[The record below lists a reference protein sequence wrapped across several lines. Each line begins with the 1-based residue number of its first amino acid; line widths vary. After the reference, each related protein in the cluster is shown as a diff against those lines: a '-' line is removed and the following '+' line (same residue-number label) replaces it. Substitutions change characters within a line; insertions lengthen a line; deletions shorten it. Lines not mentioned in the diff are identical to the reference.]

1 MAEQKNGVQFSPCR
15 NKHKKHRIK
24 SWLAA
29 AAAVLLVVAALVIA
43 GIQYSKFVT
52 QTIYE
57 ESTAHLVEVLHQS
70 NKMLNET
77 VNKNMTYLHIW
88 SSSLQHLSD
97 EREIRKFIETA
108 RQETGF
114 TEFYFLS
121 PEGNYMTVSGETGYL
136 GLQGDLEENIS
147 QGNDIVMSAV
157 LPGKPQMLV
166 FACPEIRGSYQGF
179 AYNAIAVAYNNEAIV
194 QVLDISAFQ
203 GSAICY
209 VVHSDGRIVINGK
222 ADPEYTIYN
231 LFAVLQEYFDL
242 TQAETRAL
250 ARDFEQGNSGS
261 TRVTLDGVNYYLTYV
276 SVNVQ
281 DWMLVSLVPADIVN
295 AGMNTLQS
303 RTVLIVTAFALC
315 LAVLAILLILQKS
328 RVKLRRKNTELL
340 YREELFAKLSL
351 NVDDVF
357 MMVDAKTARVD
368 YVSPNIERLL
378 GIPGQKVRQDIEV
391 LKNLH
396 QKDAPDRE
404 IDFLAGLISG
414 QQREWNFD
422 FIHQQTGEHRWF
434 HNIAMGSE
442 VEGRRKYILVM
453 SDRTADKKV
462 NQALSK
468 AVHAA
473 ETANRAKSTFLS
485 NMSHDIRTPMNAI
498 IGFTTLAVSN
508 VDNKEKVRDY
518 LGKILASSN
527 HLLSLINDVLDMSR
541 IESGKI
547 HLDET
552 EVNLSDV
559 LHDLK
564 TIVSG
569 QIHAKQLEL
578 YMDAMDVTDEDVYC
592 DKTRLNQVLLN
603 LLSNAI
609 KFTPAGGTVSVRLK
623 QLTSKKRGCGQY
635 EIRVKDN
642 GIGMSPEFVKKI
654 FEPFERERTS
664 TVSKTQGTGLG
675 MAITKNIVD
684 LMGGSINVESTT
696 GKGTRFEVVLEFPV
710 DAEADTVP
718 EAQVLPEEEEETS
731 PLSGM
736 KFLCAEDNAINAEIL
751 EMLLEANGASC
762 TICSNGQEI
771 VDAFASVKPGEYDMI
786 LMDVQM
792 PVMDGLEATRRIR
805 SGENPLGRIIPIL
818 AMTANAFLED
828 MQKSREAGMD
838 EHLSKPVDIAALER
852 TVKRFRV
859 IPPKINSGQARFRR
873 GSTQTM

>member
-1 MAEQKNGVQFSPCR
+1 MAEQKNGVQFSPRR

-194 QVLDISAFQ
+194 KVLDISAFQ

-222 ADPEYTIYN
+222 ANPEYAIYN
-231 LFAVLQEYFDL
+231 LFAVLQEYFGL

-250 ARDFEQGNSGS
+250 ARDFAQGNSGS

-303 RTVLIVTAFALC
+303 RTVLIVTAFELC

-462 NQALSK
+462 NQALSE

-508 VDNKEKVRDY
+508 IDNKEKVRD
-518 LGKILASSN
+518 
-527 HLLSLINDVLDMSR
+527 
-541 IESGKI
+541 
-547 HLDET
+547 
-552 EVNLSDV
+552 
-559 LHDLK
+559 
-564 TIVSG
+564 
-569 QIHAKQLEL
+569 
-578 YMDAMDVTDEDVYC
+578 
-592 DKTRLNQVLLN
+592 
-603 LLSNAI
+603 
-609 KFTPAGGTVSVRLK
+609 
-623 QLTSKKRGCGQY
+623 
-635 EIRVKDN
+635 
-642 GIGMSPEFVKKI
+642 
-654 FEPFERERTS
+654 
-664 TVSKTQGTGLG
+664 
-675 MAITKNIVD
+675 
-684 LMGGSINVESTT
+684 
-696 GKGTRFEVVLEFPV
+696 
-710 DAEADTVP
+710 
-718 EAQVLPEEEEETS
+718 
-731 PLSGM
+731 
-736 KFLCAEDNAINAEIL
+736 
-751 EMLLEANGASC
+751 
-762 TICSNGQEI
+762 
-771 VDAFASVKPGEYDMI
+771 
-786 LMDVQM
+786 
-792 PVMDGLEATRRIR
+792 
-805 SGENPLGRIIPIL
+805 
-818 AMTANAFLED
+818 
-828 MQKSREAGMD
+828 
-838 EHLSKPVDIAALER
+838 
-852 TVKRFRV
+852 
-859 IPPKINSGQARFRR
+859 
-873 GSTQTM
+873 

>member
-1 MAEQKNGVQFSPCR
+1 MAEQKNGVQFSPRR

-88 SSSLQHLSD
+88 SGSLQHLSD

-136 GLQGDLEENIS
+136 GLQGNLEENIS

-222 ADPEYTIYN
+222 ANPEYAIYN

-462 NQALSK
+462 N
-468 AVHAA
+468 
-473 ETANRAKSTFLS
+473 
-485 NMSHDIRTPMNAI
+485 
-498 IGFTTLAVSN
+498 
-508 VDNKEKVRDY
+508 
-518 LGKILASSN
+518 
-527 HLLSLINDVLDMSR
+527 
-541 IESGKI
+541 
-547 HLDET
+547 
-552 EVNLSDV
+552 
-559 LHDLK
+559 
-564 TIVSG
+564 
-569 QIHAKQLEL
+569 
-578 YMDAMDVTDEDVYC
+578 
-592 DKTRLNQVLLN
+592 
-603 LLSNAI
+603 
-609 KFTPAGGTVSVRLK
+609 
-623 QLTSKKRGCGQY
+623 
-635 EIRVKDN
+635 
-642 GIGMSPEFVKKI
+642 
-654 FEPFERERTS
+654 
-664 TVSKTQGTGLG
+664 
-675 MAITKNIVD
+675 
-684 LMGGSINVESTT
+684 
-696 GKGTRFEVVLEFPV
+696 
-710 DAEADTVP
+710 
-718 EAQVLPEEEEETS
+718 
-731 PLSGM
+731 
-736 KFLCAEDNAINAEIL
+736 
-751 EMLLEANGASC
+751 
-762 TICSNGQEI
+762 
-771 VDAFASVKPGEYDMI
+771 
-786 LMDVQM
+786 
-792 PVMDGLEATRRIR
+792 
-805 SGENPLGRIIPIL
+805 
-818 AMTANAFLED
+818 
-828 MQKSREAGMD
+828 
-838 EHLSKPVDIAALER
+838 
-852 TVKRFRV
+852 
-859 IPPKINSGQARFRR
+859 
-873 GSTQTM
+873 

>member
-1 MAEQKNGVQFSPCR
+1 MAEQKNGVQFSPRR

-222 ADPEYTIYN
+222 ANPEYTIYN

-368 YVSPNIERLL
+368 YVSPNIERCWAS
-378 GIPGQKVRQDIEV
+378 R
-391 LKNLH
+391 
-396 QKDAPDRE
+396 
-404 IDFLAGLISG
+404 
-414 QQREWNFD
+414 
-422 FIHQQTGEHRWF
+422 
-434 HNIAMGSE
+434 
-442 VEGRRKYILVM
+442 GRR
-453 SDRTADKKV
+453 
-462 NQALSK
+462 
-468 AVHAA
+468 
-473 ETANRAKSTFLS
+473 
-485 NMSHDIRTPMNAI
+485 
-498 IGFTTLAVSN
+498 
-508 VDNKEKVRDY
+508 
-518 LGKILASSN
+518 
-527 HLLSLINDVLDMSR
+527 
-541 IESGKI
+541 
-547 HLDET
+547 
-552 EVNLSDV
+552 
-559 LHDLK
+559 
-564 TIVSG
+564 
-569 QIHAKQLEL
+569 
-578 YMDAMDVTDEDVYC
+578 C
-592 DKTRLNQVLLN
+592 
-603 LLSNAI
+603 
-609 KFTPAGGTVSVRLK
+609 
-623 QLTSKKRGCGQY
+623 
-635 EIRVKDN
+635 
-642 GIGMSPEFVKKI
+642 
-654 FEPFERERTS
+654 
-664 TVSKTQGTGLG
+664 
-675 MAITKNIVD
+675 
-684 LMGGSINVESTT
+684 
-696 GKGTRFEVVLEFPV
+696 
-710 DAEADTVP
+710 
-718 EAQVLPEEEEETS
+718 
-731 PLSGM
+731 
-736 KFLCAEDNAINAEIL
+736 
-751 EMLLEANGASC
+751 
-762 TICSNGQEI
+762 
-771 VDAFASVKPGEYDMI
+771 
-786 LMDVQM
+786 
-792 PVMDGLEATRRIR
+792 
-805 SGENPLGRIIPIL
+805 GRIL
-818 AMTANAFLED
+818 
-828 MQKSREAGMD
+828 RC
-838 EHLSKPVDIAALER
+838 
-852 TVKRFRV
+852 
-859 IPPKINSGQARFRR
+859 
-873 GSTQTM
+873 

>member
-1 MAEQKNGVQFSPCR
+1 MAEQKNGVQFSPRR

-88 SSSLQHLSD
+88 SGSLQHLSD
-97 EREIRKFIETA
+97 EREIREFIETA

-222 ADPEYTIYN
+222 ANPEYAIYN

-250 ARDFEQGNSGS
+250 ARDFEQRNSGS

-328 RVKLRRKNTELL
+328 HVKLRRKNTELL

-391 LKNLH
+391 LKTLH
-396 QKDAPDRE
+396 Q
-404 IDFLAGLISG
+404 
-414 QQREWNFD
+414 
-422 FIHQQTGEHRWF
+422 
-434 HNIAMGSE
+434 
-442 VEGRRKYILVM
+442 
-453 SDRTADKKV
+453 
-462 NQALSK
+462 
-468 AVHAA
+468 
-473 ETANRAKSTFLS
+473 
-485 NMSHDIRTPMNAI
+485 
-498 IGFTTLAVSN
+498 
-508 VDNKEKVRDY
+508 
-518 LGKILASSN
+518 
-527 HLLSLINDVLDMSR
+527 
-541 IESGKI
+541 
-547 HLDET
+547 
-552 EVNLSDV
+552 
-559 LHDLK
+559 
-564 TIVSG
+564 
-569 QIHAKQLEL
+569 
-578 YMDAMDVTDEDVYC
+578 
-592 DKTRLNQVLLN
+592 
-603 LLSNAI
+603 
-609 KFTPAGGTVSVRLK
+609 
-623 QLTSKKRGCGQY
+623 
-635 EIRVKDN
+635 
-642 GIGMSPEFVKKI
+642 
-654 FEPFERERTS
+654 
-664 TVSKTQGTGLG
+664 
-675 MAITKNIVD
+675 
-684 LMGGSINVESTT
+684 
-696 GKGTRFEVVLEFPV
+696 
-710 DAEADTVP
+710 
-718 EAQVLPEEEEETS
+718 
-731 PLSGM
+731 
-736 KFLCAEDNAINAEIL
+736 
-751 EMLLEANGASC
+751 
-762 TICSNGQEI
+762 
-771 VDAFASVKPGEYDMI
+771 
-786 LMDVQM
+786 
-792 PVMDGLEATRRIR
+792 
-805 SGENPLGRIIPIL
+805 
-818 AMTANAFLED
+818 
-828 MQKSREAGMD
+828 
-838 EHLSKPVDIAALER
+838 
-852 TVKRFRV
+852 
-859 IPPKINSGQARFRR
+859 
-873 GSTQTM
+873 

>member
-1 MAEQKNGVQFSPCR
+1 MAEQKSGVQFSPRR

-97 EREIRKFIETA
+97 EREIREFIETA

-315 LAVLAILLILQKS
+315 LAVLAILADP
-328 RVKLRRKNTELL
+328 
-340 YREELFAKLSL
+340 AKKPCQ
-351 NVDDVF
+351 
-357 MMVDAKTARVD
+357 A
-368 YVSPNIERLL
+368 
-378 GIPGQKVRQDIEV
+378 
-391 LKNLH
+391 
-396 QKDAPDRE
+396 APE
-404 IDFLAGLISG
+404 
-414 QQREWNFD
+414 
-422 FIHQQTGEHRWF
+422 
-434 HNIAMGSE
+434 
-442 VEGRRKYILVM
+442 KY
-453 SDRTADKKV
+453 
-462 NQALSK
+462 
-468 AVHAA
+468 
-473 ETANRAKSTFLS
+473 
-485 NMSHDIRTPMNAI
+485 
-498 IGFTTLAVSN
+498 
-508 VDNKEKVRDY
+508 
-518 LGKILASSN
+518 
-527 HLLSLINDVLDMSR
+527 
-541 IESGKI
+541 
-547 HLDET
+547 
-552 EVNLSDV
+552 
-559 LHDLK
+559 
-564 TIVSG
+564 
-569 QIHAKQLEL
+569 
-578 YMDAMDVTDEDVYC
+578 
-592 DKTRLNQVLLN
+592 
-603 LLSNAI
+603 
-609 KFTPAGGTVSVRLK
+609 
-623 QLTSKKRGCGQY
+623 
-635 EIRVKDN
+635 
-642 GIGMSPEFVKKI
+642 
-654 FEPFERERTS
+654 
-664 TVSKTQGTGLG
+664 
-675 MAITKNIVD
+675 
-684 LMGGSINVESTT
+684 
-696 GKGTRFEVVLEFPV
+696 
-710 DAEADTVP
+710 
-718 EAQVLPEEEEETS
+718 
-731 PLSGM
+731 
-736 KFLCAEDNAINAEIL
+736 
-751 EMLLEANGASC
+751 
-762 TICSNGQEI
+762 
-771 VDAFASVKPGEYDMI
+771 
-786 LMDVQM
+786 
-792 PVMDGLEATRRIR
+792 
-805 SGENPLGRIIPIL
+805 
-818 AMTANAFLED
+818 
-828 MQKSREAGMD
+828 
-838 EHLSKPVDIAALER
+838 
-852 TVKRFRV
+852 
-859 IPPKINSGQARFRR
+859 
-873 GSTQTM
+873 